1 MLKKALHTAL
11 PCALLLYTSILIATP
26 PDEFYLVR
34 LRAGV
39 EAYRRGNP
47 VVAADEFRIACFGF
61 LEQPVLLVEGLA
73 RLSLAQAKTGR
84 SADADGALSRFA
96 EVEQRFG
103 TFREATLEPEV
114 RAEFVELARRRMPS
128 ETFRSLPSISGP
140 PSRKEEKPG
149 TPESAPQ
156 PVRSVTE
163 IEGGAPPV
171 AKEGKRGVVEDIR
184 RLIDEGKAVEA
195 WTKAQEALR
204 KGAPSRELGKA
215 ALAAAVLSSD
225 FGPGVAVAV
234 SLDPF
239 KTGEETEVFYAGVAF
254 WETGNREKATAL
266 FRIAAPRI
274 AKSPWVKHY
283 LSQALGN

>member
-1 MLKKALHTAL
+1 M
-11 PCALLLYTSILIATP
+11 
-26 PDEFYLVR
+26 R

-84 SADADGALSRFA
+84 TADADGALSRFA

-103 TFREATLEPEV
+103 AFRDAALEPEV
-114 RAEFVELARRRMPS
+114 RAEFVELAKRRMPP
-128 ETFRSLPSISGP
+128 ETFRSIPSISAL
-140 PSRKEEKPG
+140 PSKKEEAAG
-149 TPESAPQ
+149 SLETVPQ
-156 PVRSVTE
+156 PVRSV
-163 IEGGAPPV
+163 IEEGPV
-171 AKEGKRGVVEDIR
+171 AAGAEKAAVSGGGKLESAGSRRNVEAIR
-184 RLIDEGKAVEA
+184 KLIDEGKAAEA
-195 WTKAQEALR
+195 WAKAREALG
-204 KGAPSRELGKA
+204 KGSPSRELEKA

-225 FGPGVAVAV
+225 FSRGVAVAV

-239 KTGEETEVFYAGVAF
+239 KSGEETEAFYAGVAF
-254 WETGNREKATAL
+254 WETGNREKAAAL
-266 FRIAAPRI
+266 FRIAAPRV

-283 LSQALGN
+283 LNRAIGS